1 VIVADA
7 PRSIAAVVLA
17 YGGVEDARP
26 LVELLAGMATLEP
39 GRVILVHN
47 PSRPGE
53 RAELSVPG
61 VVVVNN
67 DRNVGYAAGMNVG
80 LRCAQELGVDA
91 ILTLTHEARID
102 EAGIAALAV
111 ALECDATLAAVGPV
125 LRTPEGDLWS
135 AGMVPGGGVRLT
147 HRRDGEPAPGEL
159 SACESLD
166 GSAILWR
173 AEYVE
178 ELGGFDER
186 FFMYYEEIDLC
197 ARARAHGWG
206 VAVLGGAVATSVSG
220 GTNRPVAHAY
230 LTTRNGLAYARR
242 RGRRFFL
249 LWLCSLAWRFWGM
262 TPKPGGSRFRNPAE
276 RQRGR
281 DFRRGARRGVADYL
295 RGRWGAPPPELL
307 SNSDIAAAH

>member
-1 VIVADA
+1 MTDA
-7 PRSIAAVVLA
+7 PGSIAAVVLA

-26 LVELLAGMATLEP
+26 LVELLAGMTTLEA

-47 PSRPGE
+47 PSRLGE
-53 RAELSVPG
+53 RAELDVPG

-67 DRNVGYAAGMNVG
+67 DRNVGYAAGMNAG
-80 LRCAQELGVDA
+80 LRRAHELGVDA
-91 ILTLTHEARID
+91 VLTLTHEARID
-102 EAGIAALAV
+102 EAGLAALAR
-111 ALECDATLAAVGPV
+111 ALEDDVTLAAVGPV
-125 LRTPEGDLWS
+125 LRTPEGNLWS
-135 AGMVPGGGVRLT
+135 AGMVPDRGVRLT
-147 HRRDGEPAPGEL
+147 HRRDREPDPGEL
-159 SACESLD
+159 SVCESLD

-173 AEYVE
+173 AEHVE
-178 ELGGFDER
+178 ALGGFDGR

-197 ARARAHGWG
+197 ARARARGWT
-206 VAVLGGAVATSVSG
+206 VAVLGGTVATSVSG

-249 LWLCSLAWRFWGM
+249 RWTCSLAWWCWVM
-262 TPKPGGSRFRNPAE
+262 TPKPGGSRFRDPAE

-281 DFRRGARRGVADYL
+281 DFRRGARRGVADYV

-307 SNSDIAAAH
+307 SNSDIAATH

>member
-1 VIVADA
+1 VADA
-7 PRSIAAVVLA
+7 PRAIAAVVLA

-26 LVELLAGMATLEP
+26 LVELLAGMTTLEP

-53 RAELSVPG
+53 RAELDVPG

-80 LRCAQELGVDA
+80 LRCAYELGVDA

-102 EAGIAALAV
+102 EEGIAALAD
-111 ALECDATLAAVGPV
+111 ALEGDAALAAVGPV
-125 LRTPEGDLWS
+125 LRTPEGELWS
-135 AGMVPGGGVRLT
+135 AGMVPGPGVRLT
-147 HRRDGEPAPGEL
+147 HRRDREPEPGEL
-159 SACESLD
+159 LACESLD

-173 AEYVE
+173 AGHVE
-178 ELGGFDER
+178 ELGGFDGR

-197 ARARAHGWG
+197 ARARAHGWE
-206 VAVLGGAVATSVSG
+206 VAVLGGTVATSVSG

-249 LWLCSLAWRFWGM
+249 RWSCSLAWWFWTM
-262 TPKPGGSRFRNPAE
+262 TPKPGGSRFRDPAE
-276 RQRGR
+276 RRRGR